1 MGYDLRSSSGCVRV
15 WSSAREYSGSPIIE
29 GVTCRPLVRLADG
42 SLALPDHWA
51 DQWAADQKE
60 GR

>member
-42 SLALPDHWA
+42 SLAWPD
-51 DQWAADQKE
+51 Q
-60 GR
+60 